1 MKGLKCFIVTTEL
14 LILTLGIIGCSSNE
28 VYESNSV
35 EKTDNSVVEDTMN
48 EIGNTILESLVS
60 ESNYGYAIIKLPNG
74 EVVEGKI
81 SSFTDRKESRQADIE
96 IDGKIYTVSY
106 ENFVIVKEKDDE

>member
-1 MKGLKCFIVTTEL
+1 MRCFILTAEL
-14 LILTLGIIGCSSNE
+14 LLLTLCIIGCSSNE
-28 VYESNSV
+28 VYESSSV
-35 EKTDNSVVEDTMN
+35 EKTDNNVVEDTMN

-74 EVVEGKI
+74 EIVEGKI
-81 SSFTDRKESRQADIE
+81 SSFVDRKENRQSDIE

-106 ENFVIVKEKDDE
+106 ENFVIVKELDDE

>member
-1 MKGLKCFIVTTEL
+1 MKCWIVTTEL
-14 LILTLGIIGCSSNE
+14 LLLTLGIIGCSSNE

-81 SSFTDRKESRQADIE
+81 NSLTDRKENRQSDIE

>member
-1 MKGLKCFIVTTEL
+1 MRCFIVTTEL
-14 LILTLGIIGCSSNE
+14 LLLSLGIIGCSSNE
-28 VYESNSV
+28 VYESNST

-81 SSFTDRKESRQADIE
+81 SSFIDRKENRQSDIE